1 MVTKEND
8 EILWKLFLDDSTHVE
23 EFLEIA
29 LSSLSNQI
37 PAYLFQNYDT
47 CFGAE
52 NTGRKSQV
60 SRQFFLKS

>member
-23 EFLEIA
+23 EFLEMA

-37 PAYLFQNYDT
+37 PAYLFQNIMIPVSV
-47 CFGAE
+47 
-52 NTGRKSQV
+52 RKIQV
-60 SRQFFLKS
+60 ESLKFQDSSF